1 MAPHNGSGLG
11 FWTWLRAQKEEGA
24 GGPSWKRNSG
34 ITETGE
40 CPSLEDSGG
49 EGDSL
54 FKGKERLEQ
63 GQAGES
69 VVKGHF
75 FCAQQGL

>member
-1 MAPHNGSGLG
+1 MAPHSGSGLE

-24 GGPSWKRNSG
+24 GGPSWKTNSG

-40 CPSLEDSGG
+40 CPSLEFSGG

-54 FKGKERLEQ
+54 LKGKERLETRP
-63 GQAGES
+63 GR
-69 VVKGHF
+69 
-75 FCAQQGL
+75 